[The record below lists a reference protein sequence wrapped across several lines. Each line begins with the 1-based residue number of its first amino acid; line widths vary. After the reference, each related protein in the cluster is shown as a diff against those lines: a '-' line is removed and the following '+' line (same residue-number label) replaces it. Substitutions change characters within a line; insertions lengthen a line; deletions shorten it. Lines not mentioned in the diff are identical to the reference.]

1 MHWQRLDRDTS
12 AKIITSVASE
22 AEAGLFSAVTS
33 EVTRAGLRFYKGY
46 HLYKITN
53 YASLPS
59 FTFQYLSDGT
69 FFHYLDG
76 TEDPIYTVN
85 AKGALTLDERSV
97 LEYAAFFLEHVSG
110 EDGEERYLITDPHDL
125 PLLESLGPDAFEAVL
140 RDHKS
145 PHVDYDGGLDAYVI
159 EADLYMDGM
168 VTRGRIEVKTNGRLT
183 IAGQKMTMSGFSGSG
198 LGDYMV

>member
-85 AKGALTLDERSV
+85 AKGALTLDERSAV
-97 LEYAAFFLEHVSG
+97 EYAAFFLEHVSG

-125 PLLESLGPDAFEAVL
+125 PLLESMGEAAFEAVL
-140 RDHKS
+140 RDHKA

-183 IAGQKMTMSGFSGSG
+183 IAGQKMTMSGFSGTG